1 MLMHAF
7 IAHIR
12 PTWLVI
18 HFCTYYRTVLEYSH
32 CFVYRRVSLR
42 GNTMNIEC
50 NNTTATRSSAHACG
64 VLYKWTNYVL
74 GWQRRYFELEDGVF
88 VYYKTQN
95 EKQFGSRGSITV
107 RCAIIAESDVD
118 KCRFDV
124 ATNGLIWYLRAE
136 NITAKT
142 MWINA
147 LNSYARDSGYC
158 SPSDRISNASAC
170 STSSL
175 LKTSSTVLQDELRNK
190 VEELEKYR
198 ELALRQV
205 ERIQRCINTISQ
217 YQLLPVEGDSILE
230 EGIALSATTSAILSD
245 ISVCISLLNEQMS
258 NDASHEEIAE
268 VGVDSCNITPAET
281 DVVDVPNAVADKVLS
296 DDEQDWH
303 DATDIYVETPS
314 DAKLSDDISATNGTD
329 ESAER
334 SVSPNGILS
343 LPNCHSLSA
352 EINRITMEQLRYAK
366 ASVEDQVWQLFSE
379 EGDMKMYKREVEVDG
394 LACDPLKA
402 THAVQGVSAKE
413 FIHFFF
419 EPQYKSSWDET
430 VEMVNVVETVSM
442 DTLIIHQV
450 HKRVWPSAQR
460 ESLFWS
466 HVRQVNSHKD
476 PDALDLFI
484 VCNHDCERP
493 DVPLENIG
501 NVRVGLTIAMV
512 CETIIKE
519 GHTKPR
525 HLLTRDDIF
534 CRVIYVAQVHP
545 GGWVPSSA
553 LRIIYKREY
562 PKFLRGFTKYVVE
575 RIKSHKL
582 SISTT
587 SLAKIGAHDAYVR
600 TS

>member
-1 MLMHAF
+1 MTALRVK
-7 IAHIR
+7 ISSGSLI
-12 PTWLVI
+12 I
-18 HFCTYYRTVLEYSH
+18 LESDPPLNDL
-32 CFVYRRVSLR
+32 F
-42 GNTMNIEC
+42 
-50 NNTTATRSSAHACG
+50 SSAHACG

-74 GWQRRYFELEDGVF
+74 GWQRRYFELEDGVL

-107 RCAIIAESDVD
+107 RCAIVAESDVD

-136 NITAKT
+136 NIAAKT

-147 LNSYARDSGYC
+147 LNSYAG
-158 SPSDRISNASAC
+158 
-170 STSSL
+170 
-175 LKTSSTVLQDELRNK
+175 ELRNK

-198 ELALRQV
+198 ELALHQV

-217 YQLLPVEGDSILE
+217 HRLLPVEGDSILE

-258 NDASHEEIAE
+258 SDATHEEVAE
-268 VGVDSCNITPAET
+268 VRVDGCNISPLET
-281 DVVDVPNAVADKVLS
+281 DVVDVPSAVADKVLS

-303 DATDIYVETPS
+303 DATDIYIETPS
-314 DAKLSDDISATNGTD
+314 DVKLSNDVPATNDTG
-329 ESAER
+329 ESTEC
-334 SVSPNGILS
+334 SLSPSGILS

-366 ASVEDQVWQLFSE
+366 AGVEEQVWQLFSE

-402 THAVQGVSAKE
+402 THAVQGVSARE

-419 EPQYKSSWDET
+419 EPEYKTSWDET
-430 VEMVNVVETVSM
+430 VEMVNVVETISA
-442 DTLIIHQV
+442 DTLVIHQV
-450 HKRVWPSAQR
+450 HKRVWPAAQR

-466 HVRQVNSHKD
+466 HVRQVNGYKD
-476 PDALDLFI
+476 PDALDLFM

-493 DVPLENIG
+493 DVPLQSTG

-525 HLLTRDDIF
+525 HLLTRDDVF

-553 LRIIYKREY
+553 LRVIYKREY

-575 RIKSHKL
+575 NIKSHKL
-582 SISTT
+582 SI
-587 SLAKIGAHDAYVR
+587 
-600 TS
+600 